1 MVSGFGFW
9 YPMAALM
16 PARAVHKL
24 RIVFTRSRALSV
36 VEAFRRKFVMILSRK
51 HPLDGKA

>member
-1 MVSGFGFW
+1 MVSGLGFW

-24 RIVFTRSRALSV
+24 RIVFTAAGRYRLW
-36 VEAFRRKFVMILSRK
+36 RRLGDN
-51 HPLDGKA
+51 L